1 MFLVLVERNAPNH
14 GENICI
20 HQKKIIE
27 ATLVMKFS
35 PHTKDRKLIDEH
47 AIEY

>member
-1 MFLVLVERNAPNH
+1 M
-14 GENICI
+14 
-20 HQKKIIE
+20 HQTMVKKYAYIKKKIIE

-35 PHTKDRKLIDEH
+35 PHTKDIKLIDEH